1 MIWLPSLSSFV
12 TRDVSFLWRASFY
25 AMIAMSKEVGGTRQS
40 LVEVRRGLLRLH
52 KALVDSERAAFEVGS
67 GALSNGQFLQ
77 LLLQDPYFAWLRP
90 YSTLIAEIDGALAAD
105 DGIDSAQAS
114 TFVRRVRE
122 LVSVTEVNTG
132 ADSRYHEV
140 RSRDPDVLFAHA
152 ELARRLK
159 DAGAPIG

>member
-1 MIWLPSLSSFV
+1 
-12 TRDVSFLWRASFY
+12 
-25 AMIAMSKEVGGTRQS
+25 MIAMSKEGEVSRQS

-77 LLLQDPYFAWLRP
+77 LLLQDPYFTWLRP
-90 YSTLIAEIDGALAAD
+90 YSALIAEIDEALAAD
-105 DGIDSAQAS
+105 DGIDPPQAGI
-114 TFVRRVRE
+114 FVRRVRE

-132 ADSRYHEV
+132 APSRYHEV

-152 ELARRLK
+152 DLARRLK